1 MLQSILQKAVARFKR
16 DEDGSIAIETVI
28 IIPVLFWAYL
38 SMFAIFDAYRHH
50 ALNQKAGY
58 TIGDMISRETNPID
72 QTFMVGAKR
81 LLEYLTL
88 SDPNDTAIRVS
99 SIKYDEEG
107 DTYEKHWS
115 KTHGSGPIPLTD
127 TDIANLHNRL
137 PTMKDNEYI
146 VVVESWVEYDP
157 PFDTGLATHDMVNFV
172 FTRPRY
178 APSVL
183 WAD

>member
-1 MLQSILQKAVARFKR
+1 MFKSLLEKVLARFKR
-16 DEDGSIAIETVI
+16 DEDGSIAIEAVI
-28 IIPVLFWAYL
+28 IMPVMFWAYL

-50 ALNQKAGY
+50 ALSQKAGY

-72 QTFMVGAKR
+72 QSYMVGAKK

-88 SDPNDTAIRVS
+88 ADPTDAALRVS
-99 SIKYDEEG
+99 SIKYDEDS

-115 KTHGSGPIPLTD
+115 KTHGDGPTPFTD
-127 TDIANLHNRL
+127 QEVANLDNRL
-137 PTMKDNEYI
+137 PVMKDNEYI
-146 VVVESWVEYDP
+146 VVVETWVEYDP
-157 PFDTGLATHDMVNFV
+157 PFDTGLATHDIVNFV

-183 WAD
+183 WTD